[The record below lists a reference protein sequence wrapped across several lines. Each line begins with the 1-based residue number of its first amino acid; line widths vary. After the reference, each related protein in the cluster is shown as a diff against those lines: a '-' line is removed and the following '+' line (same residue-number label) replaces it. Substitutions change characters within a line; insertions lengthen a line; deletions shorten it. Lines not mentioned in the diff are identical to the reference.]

1 MIESFVQSF
10 QVRLGSARLS
20 LRPGLFGAA
29 AVAAALAGCSAL
41 VPSDEAG
48 DRHADASVRA
58 DADSERPGAAP
69 ESPGPAPQAELPTQ
83 VPPFSVA
90 VPGSKLPPGW
100 EAWIVHPQK
109 KRTAYEVLSD
119 SGSRVLKASAVESAS
134 GLLAKVDVDPLSTPV
149 LEWRW
154 RADGLVPGA
163 DNTDGALED
172 SPVRVV
178 LAFEGDKD
186 ALPVRDRMFFERVK
200 LFTGRDMPY
209 ATLMY
214 IWENRL
220 PVDTVLPNPHTGR
233 IQKVVVASGDAG
245 LKKWHL
251 MRRNYVADYKRA
263 FGKPPGKLIGVAV
276 MTDTDNTKSRV
287 VAYYG
292 DIRVLP
298 DPVARSGGTGLAA
311 VGPIG
316 SGN

>member
-1 MIESFVQSF
+1 MIESFVQSLR
-10 QVRLGSARLS
+10 VRLGRARLS
-20 LRPGLFGAA
+20 CRPGRFGAL

-41 VPSDEAG
+41 APSDDAA
-48 DRHADASVRA
+48 DRHAEASVQG
-58 DADSERPGAAP
+58 DSDSDLAGAAT
-69 ESPGPAPQAELPTQ
+69 ESANSAQQAEVPTQ

-90 VPGSKLPPGW
+90 VAGSKLPPGW
-100 EAWIVHPQK
+100 EAWIIHPQK
-109 KRTAYEVLSD
+109 KRTAYEILSE
-119 SGSRVLKASAVESAS
+119 SGICVLKANAEDSAS
-134 GLLAKVDVDPLSTPV
+134 GLLAKLDVDPQSKPV

-154 RADGLVPGA
+154 RADALVPGA

-220 PVDTVLPNPHTGR
+220 PVGTVLPNPHTGR
-233 IQKVVVASGDAG
+233 IQKVVVASGDEG

-251 MRRNYVADYKRA
+251 LRRDYVADYKRA
-263 FGKPPGKLIGVAV
+263 FGKPPGKLVGVAV

-292 DIRVLP
+292 DIRLLP
-298 DPVARSGGTGLAA
+298 D
-311 VGPIG
+311 
-316 SGN
+316 